1 MSKLTPKIVAA
12 DYAGDYRIRLR
23 FEDGVSGEIDLE
35 SVLWGEM
42 FEPLKDKA
50 VFAQFELY
58 PERSTIYWPND
69 ADLAP
74 EFLYE
79 RVRASGAKGKS
90 GRHHAAE

>member
-1 MSKLTPKIVAA
+1 MKLTPKIAEA
-12 DYAGDYRIRLR
+12 KYAGDYRIWLR
-23 FEDGVSGEIDLE
+23 FADGSQGEVDLE
-35 SVLWGEM
+35 LLLWGEM

-50 VFAQFELY
+50 LFAQFALY

-79 RVRASGAKGKS
+79 QVRRKQRQS
-90 GRHHAAE
+90 AAE